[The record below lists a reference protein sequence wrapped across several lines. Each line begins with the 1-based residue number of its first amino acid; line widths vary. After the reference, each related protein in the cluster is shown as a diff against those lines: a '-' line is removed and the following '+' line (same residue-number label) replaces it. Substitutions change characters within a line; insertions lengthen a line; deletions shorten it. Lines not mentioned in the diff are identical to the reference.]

1 MRIRFEPS
9 VMSNNYA
16 VAFIE
21 GTNLFL
27 RQVNYL
33 SNATT
38 IEVIYSENFRQ
49 CVFPVPPIEEQQEI
63 TTWLRNPNMPVNA
76 AINAYA
82 RQLTLLAEYRAALI
96 HDCVTGLRPVPD
108 RHAQAE
114 ENAHDI

>member
-9 VMSNNYA
+9 VISNNYA

-49 CVFPVPPIEEQQEI
+49 CVFPVPPIEEQQAI
-63 TTWLRNPNMPVNA
+63 AAWLRNPNMPVNA

-96 HDCVTGLRPVPD
+96 HECVTGQRLVPD
-108 RHAQAE
+108 RQTPAEATAHAL
-114 ENAHDI
+114 